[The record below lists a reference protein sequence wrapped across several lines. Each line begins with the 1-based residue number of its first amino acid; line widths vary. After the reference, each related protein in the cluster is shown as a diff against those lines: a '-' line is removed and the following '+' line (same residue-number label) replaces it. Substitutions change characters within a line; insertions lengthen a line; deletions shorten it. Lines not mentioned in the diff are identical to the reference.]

1 MQVAGSEPALIQT
14 ATAMPPPQQHTTV
27 STPEQ
32 STTVGVKLALSS
44 PPSPG
49 FSYLPPETG
58 ELLLCFHYQV
68 CIMLRRGAS
77 TKLKPIVHI
86 ATLCKLT
93 ALLSTEL
100 QPLLCAPLQSFVCT
114 LTKCT
119 QCWCSVY
126 KVDMILVLGKPV
138 ATISLQLLAPLYPKL
153 TIRLVGPDCDG
164 SVSKAEG

>member
-1 MQVAGSEPALIQT
+1 MQCHPSSTQQF
-14 ATAMPPPQQHTTV
+14 PPLQHTSFHPREEHTTV
-27 STPEQ
+27 R
-32 STTVGVKLALSS
+32 VKLALSS

-114 LTKCT
+114 STLKCT

-153 TIRLVGPDCDG
+153 TIRLVG
-164 SVSKAEG
+164 